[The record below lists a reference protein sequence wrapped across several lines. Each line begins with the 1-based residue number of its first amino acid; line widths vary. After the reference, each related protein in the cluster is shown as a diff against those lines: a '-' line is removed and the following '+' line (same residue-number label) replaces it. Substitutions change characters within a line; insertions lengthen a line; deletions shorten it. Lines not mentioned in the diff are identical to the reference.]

1 MVGDKQIEGGFVR
14 LRDEQFRSSIDRAR
28 QGSPEDFGQ
37 LMSECR
43 TYLLL
48 VASQEL
54 DASVIPKEG
63 VSDVVQ
69 NTFLEA
75 QQGFA
80 SFRGATP
87 EELKGWLR
95 QILRRQIVDLRRRY
109 KQSKKRK
116 IEREVSL
123 DTSVDI
129 DTRELAIESKDPTPS
144 SQALREE
151 QLHQLR
157 EALRK
162 IPESQAMVVVMHH
175 RDGLEFS
182 DIALRLDKSEAA
194 VRKLWGRGIKALQA
208 EISRRNK

>member
-1 MVGDKQIEGGFVR
+1 MR

-28 QGSPEDFGQ
+28 QGSPDDFGQ

-48 VASQEL
+48 VANQEL
-54 DASVIPKEG
+54 DSSVIPKES

-69 NTFLEA
+69 DTFLEA
-75 QQGFA
+75 QRGFA

-109 KQSKKRK
+109 RQSKKRS
-116 IEREVSL
+116 IDREVSL

-129 DTRELAIESKDPTPS
+129 DTRELAIESKDPSPS

-151 QLHQLR
+151 QLHQLK

-162 IPESQAMVVVMHH
+162 IPQSQAMVVILHH
-175 RDGLEFS
+175 RDGLDFPEIS
-182 DIALRLDKSEAA
+182 LRLDKSEAA
-194 VRKLWGRGIKALQA
+194 VRKLWARGIKALQA
-208 EISRRNK
+208 EISRKNK